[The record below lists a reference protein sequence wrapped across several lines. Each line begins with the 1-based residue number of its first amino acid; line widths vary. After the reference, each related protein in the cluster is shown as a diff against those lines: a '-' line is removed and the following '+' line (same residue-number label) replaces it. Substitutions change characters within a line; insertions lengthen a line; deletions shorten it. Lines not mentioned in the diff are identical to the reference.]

1 MRPYLL
7 HHVLERTAARLPD
20 KEAIRSGEDS
30 ITYGELAAKAR
41 GGAAYLSEVLR
52 LKPGTRV
59 GILVEK
65 SLAQAVLVFSAS
77 MADLPF
83 VLIYDQLKSSQVSH
97 ILSDCGI
104 TQVVASQRTREAAES
119 AAAGLAQVVLADDVL
134 GGTESGQAPL
144 ARAITDDP
152 ATIFY
157 TSGSTGQPKGIV
169 VTHRNLLDG
178 IEVVSEYLGIREDD
192 RLLGLLPFN
201 FDYGLNQLTSSVAA
215 GATIVLHQFF
225 SPMPMLKLAAKE
237 RITGLAAIPT
247 IWAAVFNP
255 KLANWEKIGA
265 ELDFSALRYITNSGG
280 KIPVPTVRRIREA
293 FPATRLFLM
302 YGLTEAFRSTYLD
315 PAEVDARPD
324 SMGKAIPNV
333 QVEVVREDGAV
344 CEPGEVGE
352 LIHRGALIARGYW
365 NNPEKTAEVYR
376 PNPLLPPENRFLE
389 TVVYSGDLVRKD
401 AEGFLY
407 YVGRKDNMIKI
418 SGYRVSPTEVEELLA
433 SSGLVAES
441 VVFGVPDDELG
452 YRIRAVVVYKG
463 EEKSQALMEHCK
475 RSAPSYLVPK
485 DIIAVQS
492 FPKTASGKTDRPAVI
507 REYGENA
514 K

>member
-1 MRPYLL
+1 MKPYLL
-7 HHVLERTAARLPD
+7 HHVLERSALRVPG
-20 KEAIRSGEDS
+20 KEAIRSGEES
-30 ITYGELAAKAR
+30 ISYGELLAKAR
-41 GGAAYLSEVLR
+41 SGAAYLSGVAGLKAGER
-52 LKPGTRV
+52 LGV
-59 GILVEK
+59 LVEK
-65 SLAQAVLVFSAS
+65 SVAQAALVFAAS
-77 MADLPF
+77 MADLAF
-83 VLIYDQLKSSQVSH
+83 VLIYDQLKDSQLSH

-104 TQVVASQRTREAAES
+104 THVVASERTK
-119 AAAGLAQVVLADDVL
+119 AAAQAAVSAGARVILADEVLAKTSSL
-134 GGTESGQAPL
+134 AP
-144 ARAITDDP
+144 APRAITDDP

-157 TSGSTGQPKGIV
+157 TSGSTGRPKGIV

-178 IEVVSEYLGIREDD
+178 IETVSEYLGIREDD

-201 FDYGLNQLTSSVAA
+201 FDYGLNQLTSAVAA
-215 GATIVLHQFF
+215 GASIVLHQFF
-225 SPMPMLKLAAKE
+225 APTPMLKLVAREK
-237 RITGLAAIPT
+237 ITGLAAIPT

-255 KLANWEKIGA
+255 KLANWEKLGA
-265 ELDFSALRYITNSGG
+265 ELDFSSLRYITNSGG
-280 KIPVPTVRRIREA
+280 KIPVPTVRRIRQT
-293 FPATRLFLM
+293 FPETKLFLM
-302 YGLTEAFRSTYLD
+302 YGLTEAFRSTFLD
-315 PAEVDARPD
+315 PSEVDARSD

-333 QVEVVREDGAV
+333 QVEVVREDGSV
-344 CEPGEVGE
+344 CGPGEIGE

-401 AEGFLY
+401 EEGFLY
-407 YVGRKDNMIKI
+407 YVGRKDSMIKI

-452 YRIRAVVVYKG
+452 YRIRAVVIYKG
-463 EEKSQALMEHCK
+463 NEDIQALLDHCK

-485 DIIAVQS
+485 DLIAVPS

-507 REYGENA
+507 REHGGDA
-514 K
+514 